1 MALIRCE
8 NVSIGY
14 EGQTVVRDLEF
25 SIDAGDYLC
34 IVGENGSGKSTLV
47 RSILGLKNVEKGR
60 IIYGDGLKK
69 NEIGYLPQQTDTQK
83 DFPASVYEV
92 VLSGR
97 LNSRGLKPFYTNAD
111 KRAAEEKMELLGIRD
126 LAKQCYRDLSGGQK
140 QRALLARALC
150 ATKTLLLL
158 DEPVT
163 GLDPIVTSEFY
174 QLIRRIN
181 RESGIAVVMVS
192 HDIESAVED
201 ASHILHL
208 QEKMLFFGTA
218 EEYRTENRTGA
229 RLLGMHLEGPFFSP
243 DGAGAQNPAFLRDPD
258 IALVDEW
265 NAVCPVKKVSFSP
278 ELPGSAAF
286 TRELAKRGIMPSGAH
301 SLAGYEVFEEMRMAG
316 MKHLTHFCNV
326 LTPLH
331 HLKFGFVGGGLLAKD
346 VFVEIITDGVHLCN
360 EMIELI
366 LSVKGCEKVMMITD
380 SMRAAGMPD
389 GDYSLGGL
397 PVIVKNGR
405 ATLPSGRVAGSTL
418 LYHNG
423 VKRLLEVTHL
433 PPKELIKC
441 TSWNQARSL
450 NLEGYGRLEPGYHA
464 DLVVLDAQWNPLE
477 TWVGGMPRWRRE
489 AE

>member
-1 MALIRCE
+1 MTTLLQNCRLI
-8 NVSIGY
+8 SPDI
-14 EGQTVVRDLEF
+14 DLE
-25 SIDAGDYLC
+25 G
-34 IVGENGSGKSTLV
+34 
-47 RSILGLKNVEKGR
+47 
-60 IIYGDGLKK
+60 
-69 NEIGYLPQQTDTQK
+69 
-83 DFPASVYEV
+83 AS
-92 VLSGR
+92 
-97 LNSRGLKPFYTNAD
+97 
-111 KRAAEEKMELLGIRD
+111 
-126 LAKQCYRDLSGGQK
+126 
-140 QRALLARALC
+140 
-150 ATKTLLLL
+150 LLL
-158 DEPVT
+158 DGGRVERIVAPGAEIPHAEHVLEMNGKIVAPGYLDIHSHGRGGTDFSDGDMASFETIGKGKLADGVT
-163 GLDPIVTSEFY
+163 GFLATTLS
-174 QLIRRIN
+174 
-181 RESGIAVVMVS
+181 VS
-192 HDIESAVED
+192 LEDIT
-201 ASHILHL
+201 
-208 QEKMLFFGTA
+208 QTCRTA

-243 DGAGAQNPAFLRDPD
+243 DGAGAQNPAFLRNPD